1 MKKIRFFVFFFFAV
15 ILFYACKSVPAAP
28 PDDPPSLETV
38 PFEEAVLTEKA
49 VSPEETMFP
58 EETIFPEEEMPFE
71 ETAPSEE
78 AAPSLPPVQAEQ
90 SPKNDVTDEET
101 AIPEKPKPVLS
112 LKPTTLLDAE
122 KFAAPKKNAE
132 KVPLSRLR
140 LKPASALHSET
151 AADASVAAP
160 EDSQNSA
167 VQSPSEPEFQV
178 LGTAEVQNKPE
189 PKTADKPERIQ
200 NTAEP
205 EILLNTDDEAAAE
218 NNGEDNQDETS
229 VEPSRVEEAELNR
242 NFNIL
247 YEGKNWIFLGEK
259 NPTRP
264 PVVGFV
270 KRSFSGNNT
279 VFSLNALSEGETVLH
294 FYKHDLLE
302 NTARDEYVL
311 VRVKAVKTQTD
322 AESVSTS
329 VPETQTVSNVPLP
342 DSDVQAES
350 AFLPEEV
357 YARAETAFNE
367 SRYADALN
375 ILDDFFQN
383 FIPSDNCF
391 DKAVFLQARI
401 YETPSDYRNIR
412 GALDEYKKITAF
424 FPESDL
430 WDEAGRRIT
439 YINRFYMDIR

>member
-38 PFEEAVLTEKA
+38 P
-49 VSPEETMFP
+49 
-58 EETIFPEEEMPFE
+58 
-71 ETAPSEE
+71 SEE
-78 AAPSLPPVQAEQ
+78 AALSLPPVQAEQ

-112 LKPTTLLDAE
+112 LKPKTLLDAE
-122 KFAAPKKNAE
+122 KSAAPKKNAE

-140 LKPASALHSET
+140 LKPANALHSET
-151 AADASVAAP
+151 VADASVAAP

-178 LGTAEVQNKPE
+178 PGTAEVQNKPE

-200 NTAEP
+200 NTAETPAVSANSSAKPSDSASSAVFDEP

-229 VEPSRVEEAELNR
+229 AEPSRVEEAELNR

-329 VPETQTVSNVPLP
+329 VPETQTVSDVPLP
-342 DSDVQAES
+342 DSDIQAES

-391 DKAVFLQARI
+391 DKAVFLKARI